1 MTCEDREKKLPAY
14 LEGELPPGELEE
26 IETHLSSCENCRRT
40 LEHLKTTGHFVR
52 SLAEVEPPPWLKQQV
67 MTRVREA
74 HAQRKGFWHKFF
86 FPLQVKIPVQAF
98 AVIVITV
105 LAFYVYRQDEP
116 RMRMT
121 GIPLP
126 PAPVFEVKKE
136 PVVPQT
142 RLSRSK
148 VAAPSGNTE
157 SEEAF
162 LSVPQMNQAE
172 RAGAY
177 SPPEPSEKAEDTL
190 PGELTKDAREDEAKT
205 APILAEKSQVPQ
217 DAESAWHS
225 VMKEKRAAP
234 GPPQGVAGA
243 GSRICE
249 QDVCVANE
257 YDGRSTV
264 GQSVAKGTVMKD
276 MQPSLELFLTVK
288 DVAAAVLE
296 LEKYVESNAART
308 IEITA
313 QENQQ
318 VFTTEIK
325 PHLLETFLEKL
336 NTIGILSDHARPEF
350 GKDTQ
355 WVKIRLVIV
364 ASADQSP

>member
-26 IETHLSSCENCRRT
+26 IETHLLSCETCRRT
-40 LEHLKTTGHFVR
+40 FEHLKATDHLVR
-52 SLAEVEPPPWLKQQV
+52 SLAEVETPPWLKQQI
-67 MTRVREA
+67 MTRVREV
-74 HAQRKGFWHKFF
+74 HAQKKGFWHKFF
-86 FPLQVKIPVQAF
+86 FPLHVKIPVQAF

-116 RMRMT
+116 QMRMT

-148 VAAPSGNTE
+148 VAAPSGKTE

-162 LSVPQMNQAE
+162 LPVPQMNQAE
-172 RAGAY
+172 REDAY

-205 APILAEKSQVPQ
+205 TPILAEKSQAPQ
-217 DAESAWHS
+217 SDESAWRPA
-225 VMKEKRAAP
+225 MKEKRAAVS
-234 GPPQGVAGA
+234 PPQAVAGA
-243 GSRICE
+243 GSRVCE
-249 QDVCVANE
+249 QDVCLADE
-257 YDGRSTV
+257 YDGRGTV

-296 LEKYVESNAART
+296 LEKYAENNAARY
-308 IEITA
+308 IEITV
-313 QENQQ
+313 QEDQQ
-318 VFTTEIK
+318 VFSTEIK
-325 PHLLETFLEKL
+325 PYLLGIFLEKL
-336 NTIGILSDHARPEF
+336 NTIGILSDHSRPEF
-350 GKDTQ
+350 SKDTQ
-355 WVKIRLVIV
+355 WIKIKIVIV
-364 ASADQSP
+364 PPSNQSP